1 MSFPMNIGAIRRV
14 RRILK
19 GGLQYMN
26 PFSREFGRREEIL
39 YLSRK
44 QGPTGL
50 WEKLPRLHYH
60 LFQYGREELITADS
74 ALQRGAIRKGL
85 PMIVLVTD
93 DISSG
98 GFGLGFDNL
107 CETILREFNLAVIYL
122 RENPANLRMMPDMIS
137 IGPLFRHN
145 AAEAIAEEVAV
156 LCSMVRIEA
165 VIALSIGCTE
175 VLPALGGTSLPLI
188 HWIPEFLK
196 TPRQGEALVQSSLHA
211 SLQVYPSAEALDAA
225 KSLGVSSRCASA
237 VPVFSGKPEDFPEA
251 LRPLLGEASSIKAR
265 RERDADRLV
274 NSGALLAGY
283 AFPVTVGPFDAAR
296 TYLAG
301 WRSGWR
307 PVKPFPGF
315 HPGVYRIHHPE
326 SESDPLLDYLAS
338 GKPNGPW
345 LTSVMTGLDQSS
357 AIPPNGSVGL
367 HLHLHY
373 TDGTDAILSALA
385 KSRSR
390 PDLFISTTS
399 EEAAGVIG
407 KLLKKHG
414 LVACSLDIFPNVGR
428 DIGPLLTGFGKMLC
442 EHYGIIGHY
451 HTKKSPHAHDDYLER
466 WTSFLFANVIGPRG
480 RMMDSVLSHMVA
492 NPATGMVFPDDPGVF
507 GWEGNHGLASD
518 LLFRMGFPSPHPD
531 KPINFPVGTMFWAR
545 SAVIKPLVELDL
557 RWEDYPPEPVR
568 INGTILHAMERLL
581 GVLPGLTGFE
591 CAVTRAEGTG
601 R

>member
-1 MSFPMNIGAIRRV
+1 MLR
-14 RRILK
+14 
-19 GGLQYMN
+19 GGVQYMN
-26 PFSREFGRREEIL
+26 PFSRDFGRRESVF

-50 WEKLPRLHYH
+50 WEKIPRLHYH
-60 LFQYGREELITADS
+60 LFHYGREELITAD
-74 ALQRGAIRKGL
+74 ATLQRGAIRKGL

-93 DISSG
+93 DVSSG
-98 GFGLGFDNL
+98 GFGFGFDHL
-107 CETILREFNLAVIYL
+107 CETILREFNLTVIYL
-122 RENPANLRMMPDMIS
+122 RENPANLRMRPGMIS

-145 AAEAIAEEVAV
+145 VAEAIAEEVEV
-156 LCSMVRIEA
+156 LRSMVRVEA
-165 VIALSIGCTE
+165 MLALSIGCTE
-175 VLPALGGTSLPLI
+175 VLPSLGGTGLPVI

-211 SLQVYPSAEALDAA
+211 SLQVYPSVETLDAA
-225 KSLGVSSRCASA
+225 RGLGVSSRCASA
-237 VPVFSGKPEDFPEA
+237 VLVFSGKPEDFSEA
-251 LRPLLGEASSIKAR
+251 LRPLLGKASSFEAL
-265 RERDADRLV
+265 REDNADRLV
-274 NSGALLAGY
+274 KSGALLEGY
-283 AFPVTVGPFDAAR
+283 AFPSTMSRVDAAR

-315 HPGVYRIHHPE
+315 HPGVYQSHHSE
-326 SESDPLLDYLAS
+326 SESDPLLDYLGC

-345 LTSVMTGLDQSS
+345 LTPVITGLDQPV
-357 AIPPNGSVGL
+357 AIPPLGSVGL

-373 TDGTDAILSALA
+373 TDGADAILSALA

-407 KLLKKHG
+407 KLLNKHG
-414 LVACSLDIFPNVGR
+414 LVARSLEIFPNVGR
-428 DIGPLLTGFGKMLC
+428 DIGPLLTGFGKTLC
-442 EHYGIIGHY
+442 ERYGIIGHY

-466 WTSFLFANVIGPRG
+466 WTSFLFANVIGQRG
-480 RMMDSVLSHMVA
+480 RMMDAVLSYMVA
-492 NPATGMVFPDDPGVF
+492 NTSTGMVFPDDPGVF
-507 GWEGNHGLASD
+507 GWEGNHGPASD
-518 LLFRMGFPSPHPD
+518 LLHRMGLSCPPSNG
-531 KPINFPVGTMFWAR
+531 PINFPVGTMFWAR
-545 SAVIKPLVELDL
+545 SAVIKPLVELGL
-557 RWEDYPPEPVR
+557 RWEDYPPEPLR
-568 INGTILHAMERLL
+568 INGTILHSMERLL